1 MYGLG
6 VPRVATR
13 RIDWVLRFDHVIRA
27 VPDLDAASN
36 RLLVEHGLD
45 SVAGGRHS
53 GHGTA
58 NRLVPLGHDY
68 LELVAVVDPL
78 EAAESPFGIW
88 VGAHSAPDSFS
99 GLCLR
104 TWDIEAEGRRLDL
117 APVAM
122 SRRRPDGVELN
133 WRLLGMDVGLENGLP
148 FFIEWGVDPQDHP
161 GRLTAS
167 HHVRPSR
174 IAWVELGGDRRTVE
188 RWLGPNDLDLRFID
202 GPPGVH
208 RVGLTV
214 EAGELIF

>member
-1 MYGLG
+1 M
-6 VPRVATR
+6 
-13 RIDWVLRFDHVIRA
+13 LRFDHVIRA

-36 RLLVEHGLD
+36 LLLAEQGLD

-78 EAAESPFGIW
+78 EAAESPFGLW
-88 VGAHSAPDSFS
+88 VGAHSSPGSLS

-122 SRRRPDGVELN
+122 SRTRPDGGELN
-133 WRLLGMDVGLENGLP
+133 WRLLGMDVGLEKGLP
-148 FFIEWGVDPQDHP
+148 FFIEWDVDPQDHP

-167 HHVRPSR
+167 HRVGPRR
-174 IAWVELGGDRRTVE
+174 IAWVELGGDVRKIE
-188 RWLGPNDLDLRFID
+188 RWLGPNDLNLRIVD

-208 RVGLTV
+208 RVGLAT
-214 EAGELIF
+214 ESGELIF